1 MVDYLRQSLSE
12 VERKV
17 ILKALRKT
25 GWIKRDAAKVLG
37 ISRSTLYRKLNRY
50 RIRSEY
56 QEQLD
61 KLLPRN

>member
-1 MVDYLRQSLSE
+1 VDYLRQSLSE

-17 ILKALRKT
+17 LLKALRKT